1 MVGSGVVMICASLLT
16 LFFLLRRRLTLPR
29 WLLWLLP
36 FTIALPYLAN
46 STGWIMTEVGR
57 QPWIVFGLLTTSLG
71 VSTTVNAGS
80 VLTSLLVFALLYG
93 VLAVADVYLL
103 VKYARVEEPQLQ
115 SEAESTPSI
124 LSGSY

>member
-1 MVGSGVVMICASLLT
+1 
-16 LFFLLRRRLTLPR
+16 
-29 WLLWLLP
+29 
-36 FTIALPYLAN
+36 
-46 STGWIMTEVGR
+46 MTEVGR
-57 QPWIVFGLLTTSLG
+57 QPWIVFGLLTTSQG

-93 VLAVADVYLL
+93 ALAVADVYLL
-103 VKYARVEEPQLQ
+103 VKYARVEEPQLL